1 MVTHEGVCT
10 KFIQAMCP
18 ICGSVYSV
26 CRGRVLAMIADE
38 IDQEVSLAST
48 LEVSRDVRDRTATI
62 LQKLQSMGD
71 GDWFYL
77 EIIHDL
83 VTLCDATQLILYAVD
98 REQRTFYVKLAWEP
112 CTGRWAEPVPITQDN
127 ILGYCALRGKVLN
140 VADAYETT
148 AWTAISPHLCF
159 DPAWDE
165 HSTWRP
171 QQLLA
176 VPMLFEQK
184 YLMGILLLL
193 NKRSGDHF
201 TAVEEDCTRTIA
213 DALATVLYRQFQS
226 APRQRHGIATAQA
239 QQDPPSQEISV
250 VSPEAPC
257 PSQEPNLSQERVVK
271 RPAGKFDYLLE
282 QQLLTRQD
290 LGNAIS
296 EARRKGCDVET
307 VLLDTYRLPKAA
319 LGEALSRFYR
329 CPFVPFGHRALVP
342 PSPLQNPNF

>member
-1 MVTHEGVCT
+1 MVANET
-10 KFIQAMCP
+10 
-18 ICGSVYSV
+18 
-26 CRGRVLAMIADE
+26 
-38 IDQEVSLAST
+38 DQESWLNAT
-48 LEVSRDVRDRTATI
+48 LVAQQELQEHTAAI
-62 LQKLQSMGD
+62 LQKFQVTENVDDLC
-71 GDWFYL
+71 L
-77 EIIHDL
+77 EIVHDL
-83 VTLCDATQLILYAVD
+83 VILCDATQLILYAVD
-98 REQRTFYVKLAWEP
+98 REQRAFYIKCAWAP
-112 CTGRWAEPVPITQDN
+112 CTGGWAEQVPITRDN

-165 HSTWRP
+165 HSTWRT

-250 VSPEAPC
+250 VSPE
-257 PSQEPNLSQERVVK
+257 
-271 RPAGKFDYLLE
+271 
-282 QQLLTRQD
+282 
-290 LGNAIS
+290 
-296 EARRKGCDVET
+296 
-307 VLLDTYRLPKAA
+307 
-319 LGEALSRFYR
+319 
-329 CPFVPFGHRALVP
+329 
-342 PSPLQNPNF
+342 